1 MTRALIFDC
10 DGVLADTERFAHL
23 PAFNRTFAEVGLPV
37 VWSEEHYG
45 EVLVIGGGKERMA
58 TLLTPEFV
66 AEHGLPADEAGQRA
80 LLLDWHRRKTAFY
93 TDQITAGHLPP
104 RPGVARLVAEAKRA
118 GWLLAVASTSA
129 PASVMAVLEMVVGTE
144 GARDFQVFAGDQAK
158 AKKPAPDVYLLALA
172 GLGVTA
178 SDAVAIEDSNQ
189 GLRAATAAGIPT
201 VVTISSYTGG
211 EDFSSARLVLS
222 DLGEPGAPM
231 SVLENPAGLALEDML
246 TLDDLEHLGRLT

>member
-45 EVLVIGGGKERMA
+45 EVLAIGGGKERMA

-93 TDQITAGHLPP
+93 TDQITAGHLLQ
-104 RPGVARLVAEAKRA
+104 PGVARLRGRGQAGRVVAGRRLDVRA
-118 GWLLAVASTSA
+118 RLRHGG
-129 PASVMAVLEMVVGTE
+129 PGDGGRHR
-144 GARDFQVFAGDQAK
+144 GARYLGVFAGDQAK

-201 VVTISSYTGG
+201 GRDRQQLHPVVRTSRRRAWS
-211 EDFSSARLVLS
+211 
-222 DLGEPGAPM
+222 
-231 SVLENPAGLALEDML
+231 
-246 TLDDLEHLGRLT
+246 